1 MEHFKPSRSGS
12 AAQMQLKYVFLL
24 LSIASLFTV
33 IVVGAYV
40 TVAGFGDACG
50 SSVPQDWPTC
60 LGGLFPPLQLAPVME
75 YTHRLFAALS
85 TLFLI
90 LTAFTFWR
98 DKTSDPAV
106 RRLVYVGLVFL
117 IAQVLLGGVVI
128 AQEEESALV
137 AAHQGLA
144 VLTFGMAVAAF
155 ARSKRPP

>member
-1 MEHFKPSRSGS
+1 
-12 AAQMQLKYVFLL
+12 MQVKYLLLL
-24 LSIASLFTV
+24 LSIAALFTV

-40 TVAGFGDACG
+40 TVAGYGDACG

-85 TLFLI
+85 TLFLL
-90 LTAFTFWR
+90 LTTIAFWR
-98 DKTSDPAV
+98 DPDAEKAV
-106 RRLVYVGLVFL
+106 KRTVYVAMALL

-128 AQEEESALV
+128 AQEEESILV

-144 VLTFGMAVAAF
+144 VLTFGVAVFAF
-155 ARSKRPP
+155 GRARRPP

>member
-1 MEHFKPSRSGS
+1 MRAKH
-12 AAQMQLKYVFLL
+12 VLL
-24 LSIASLFTV
+24 LVTIASLFTV

-75 YTHRLFAALS
+75 YMHRVFAALS
-85 TLFLI
+85 TLFLFV
-90 LTAFTFWR
+90 TVFAFWR
-98 DKTSDPAV
+98 DKGSETTVKRA
-106 RRLVYVGLVFL
+106 LYVALLFL

-128 AQEEESALV
+128 AQEEESVLV

-144 VLTFGMAVAAF
+144 VLTFGTTVAAF
-155 ARSKRPP
+155 ARAKRPA

>member
-1 MEHFKPSRSGS
+1 
-12 AAQMQLKYVFLL
+12 MQTNYILLL
-24 LSIASLFTV
+24 LSIAALFTV

-60 LGGLFPPLQLAPVME
+60 LGGLFPPLQIAPIME

-85 TLFLI
+85 TLFLL
-90 LTAFTFWR
+90 LTTVAFWR
-98 DKTSDPAV
+98 AGDAEKTV
-106 RRLVYVGLVFL
+106 KRMVYAAMALL

-128 AQEEESALV
+128 AQVEQSVLV

-144 VLTFGMAVAAF
+144 ILTFGVAVAAF
-155 ARSKRPP
+155 ARARRPP

>member
-1 MEHFKPSRSGS
+1 
-12 AAQMQLKYVFLL
+12 MQLKYVLLL

-85 TLFLI
+85 TLFLL
-90 LTAFTFWR
+90 LTTIAFWR
-98 DKTSDPAV
+98 AKDTEKAV
-106 RRLVYVGLVFL
+106 KRTVFVAMILLV
-117 IAQVLLGGVVI
+117 AQVILGGVVI
-128 AQEEESALV
+128 ATAEGQYLIV
-137 AAHQGLA
+137 TAHQALA
-144 VLTFGMAVAAF
+144 ILTFGVAVAAF

>member
-1 MEHFKPSRSGS
+1 MRIN
-12 AAQMQLKYVFLL
+12 YVLLL

-40 TVAGFGDACG
+40 TVAGFGNACG

-60 LGGLFPPLQLAPVME
+60 LGALFPPAQLAPVME

-85 TLFLI
+85 TLFLL
-90 LTAFTFWR
+90 LTAFAFWR
-98 DKTSDPAV
+98 DKLAEKVVKRT
-106 RRLVYVGLVFL
+106 VYVALVLL
-117 IAQVLLGGVVI
+117 ICQVLLGGIVI
-128 AQEEESALV
+128 SQEEESLLV

-144 VLTFGMAVAAF
+144 VLTFGAAVAAF